1 MDYFVGRLTK
11 DRNGSRAVRHIGNFQ
26 TLEAAIKAAQSL
38 IDDFLLSKH
47 QLGMTAPEL
56 FSIYKD
62 SDAVPVIFSD
72 ADCTINAGSFR
83 LIIFNM
89 RHLNAAKYVNE
100 QESRSMLQARG

>member
-47 QLGMTAPEL
+47 QPGMTAPIYFL
-56 FSIYKD
+56 FIKTAMQCPS
-62 SDAVPVIFSD
+62 FS
-72 ADCTINAGSFR
+72 A
-83 LIIFNM
+83 M
-89 RHLNAAKYVNE
+89 RTA
-100 QESRSMLQARG
+100 Q